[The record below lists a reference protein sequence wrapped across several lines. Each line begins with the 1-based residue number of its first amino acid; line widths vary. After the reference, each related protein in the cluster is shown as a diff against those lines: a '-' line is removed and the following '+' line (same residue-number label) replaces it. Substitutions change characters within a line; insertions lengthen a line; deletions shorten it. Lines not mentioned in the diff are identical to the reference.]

1 MRYTLFIDES
11 GGISPNNGE
20 RYFVIGGYLI
30 NNGNLKHKHKMI
42 KIIKNINKDREK
54 YFNNKAKKLGKD
66 EVKFS
71 NLNVDGKNFVYE
83 KLKELDGTF
92 VAIVVDK
99 DICTNLTSH
108 KSNDYYNFLVGLLI
122 KYIFDIRSF
131 DDPRKLI
138 EIKIIYDN
146 RSMKIEANNDLQTY
160 LLEKLKTYN
169 KGKKF
174 SCNFNIKE
182 ADSKINY
189 GVMISD
195 FIAGLCWARYN
206 FGAQKYGNNIDV
218 NYLSKFPYNGFGKI
232 KEEEKEE
239 EKEEIK
245 EKILT
250 NV

>member
-30 NNGNLKHKHKMI
+30 ENGNLKHKHKMI
-42 KIIKNINKDREK
+42 KIIKNINEK
-54 YFNNKAKKLGKD
+54 RDEYFNAKAKRLGKD

-71 NLNVDGKNFVYE
+71 NLNIDGKNFVYE
-83 KLKELDGTF
+83 KIDELDGTF

-99 DICTNLTSH
+99 DICTKLTNH
-108 KSNDYYNFLVGLLI
+108 KSNDYYNFLVCLLI
-122 KYIFDIRSF
+122 KYIFDVRRF
-131 DDPRKLI
+131 DDPTKLI

-160 LLEKLKTYN
+160 LLKTFKIYRKN
-169 KGKKF
+169 NKF

-189 GVMISD
+189 GVMVSD

-206 FGAQKYGNNIDV
+206 FGPQKYGNNIEV

-239 EKEEIK
+239 VE